1 MQWMKAEEVLKLLE
15 GVPDVITPAVEA
27 RRKLFAHSKCP
38 ACGGNVQP
46 EITADDVRRVRAD
59 EVVPYG
65 KARCVACGCLF
76 DVDTGLIYERGKIT
90 NLLEPAVPIIGE
102 D

>member
-1 MQWMKAEEVLKLLE
+1 MQWMKDADLLKMIE
-15 GVPDVITPAVEA
+15 GIPDVITPAVEA
-27 RRKLFAHSKCP
+27 RRRLFAHSRCP

-46 EITADDVRRVRAD
+46 EVTVDDMRRVRAD
-59 EVVPYG
+59 EVVPCG

-76 DVDTGLIYERGKIT
+76 NVDTGLIFERGKIT
-90 NLLEPAVPIIGE
+90 NLLEPAIPILGE